1 MTATSPLDL
10 PLISLVHALST
21 GATSART
28 LLVEILERFDHIEP
42 TLRSFARIDRRAAFE
57 HADEGDRRLRNG
69 QARGV
74 LEGIPVGIKDIFD
87 TAGMVTE
94 YGTPAFTGHVP
105 NLSAEAVLSLQ
116 HAGGYVLGKTV
127 TAELAYFH
135 PGPTVN
141 PWDTHRTPGGSS
153 MGSAAAVACGLVPGA
168 IGTQTNGSVIRPAA
182 FCGVVGFKPSWGRLS
197 MVGALP
203 FSPTN
208 DQGGV
213 FARDV
218 AGAAV
223 LASIWAN
230 EPLDVWLRFPDLD
243 LDWKPRIGIARTSD
257 WDSVDL
263 STQELFQSVGTML
276 EKAGAEVREIDV
288 PTEVDGLA
296 PTHRTIMSREGAY
309 ALAQIRANHDPVL
322 SSTLKAFL
330 DEGSATD
337 DATYEAAH
345 RTRLAAIASFATWVR
360 PFDAII
366 APAALGE
373 APARETTGD
382 PRCATRW
389 QSVGAP
395 ALALPA
401 ALGRGG
407 LPVAIQFVGAH
418 GADAR
423 LIRAARWVEG
433 RIEGPGRP
441 NLAVLGQRGDR
452 RGEA

>member
-21 GATSART
+21 GATSARAV
-28 LLVEILERFDHIEP
+28 LVEILERLDQIEP
-42 TLRSFARIDRRAAFE
+42 ALQAFVRIDRRAAFE

-74 LEGIPVGIKDIFD
+74 LEGIPVAIKDVFD
-87 TAGMVTE
+87 TAGMGTE
-94 YGTPAFTGHVP
+94 YGTRAFAGHVP
-105 NLSAEAVLSLQ
+105 DLSAEAVLSLQ
-116 HAGGYVLGKTV
+116 HAGGYILGKTV

-141 PWDTHRTPGGSS
+141 PWNPSRTPGGSS

-197 MVGALP
+197 LVRALP

-213 FARDV
+213 FATDV

-230 EPLDVWLRFPDLD
+230 EPLDAWLRFPDLD
-243 LDWKPRIGIARTSD
+243 LDWTPRIGIARTSD
-257 WDSVDL
+257 WDLLDT
-263 STQELFQSVGTML
+263 STHELFQRLGTML
-276 EKAGAEVREIDV
+276 AKAGAEVRDVDV
-288 PTEVDGLA
+288 PKDVDGLA
-296 PTHRTIMSREGAY
+296 PTHRTIMAREGAH
-309 ALAQIRANHDPVL
+309 ALASIRAIHDPVL

-330 DEGSATD
+330 DEGGATD

-345 RTRLAAIASFATWVR
+345 QKRLAAIASFATWVR

-373 APARETTGD
+373 APTLETTGD

-401 ALGRGG
+401 TLGRDG
-407 LPVAIQFVGAH
+407 LPVAVQLVGAH

-423 LIRAARWVEG
+423 LIRAARWVEA
-433 RIEGPGRP
+433 RLDRPGRP
-441 NLAVLGQRGDR
+441 NLAALGQQGDR

>member
-21 GATSART
+21 GAITAHA
-28 LLVEILERFDHIEP
+28 LLVELLERFDRIEP
-42 TLRSFARIDRRAAFE
+42 TLQAFARIDRRAAFK

-74 LEGIPVGIKDIFD
+74 LEGIPVGIKDVFD

-94 YGTPAFTGHVP
+94 YGTAAFAGHLP
-105 NLSAEAVLSLQ
+105 DASAEAVLSLQ

-141 PWDTHRTPGGSS
+141 PWNPGRTPGGSS

-213 FARDV
+213 FATDV

-230 EPLDVWLRFPDLD
+230 EPLDAWLRFPDLD

-257 WDSVDL
+257 WDRLDA
-263 STQELFQSVGTML
+263 STHELFQNVGTVL
-276 EKAGAEVREIDV
+276 ALAGAEVREIDV
-288 PTEVDGLA
+288 PKEVDGLA
-296 PTHRTIMSREGAY
+296 PAHRTIMSREGAY
-309 ALAQIRANHDPVL
+309 ALASIRASHDPVL
-322 SSTLKAFL
+322 SPTLKAFL

-337 DATYEAAH
+337 DATYQVAH
-345 RTRLAAIASFATWVR
+345 RTRLGAIAAFATWVR

-373 APARETTGD
+373 APTRETTGD

-401 ALGRGG
+401 TLGRDG
-407 LPVAIQFVGAH
+407 LPLAIQLVGAH

-423 LIRAARWVEG
+423 LIRAARWVEA
-433 RIEGPGRP
+433 RIDGPGRP
-441 NLAVLGQRGDR
+441 NLAGMGQRGDR